1 MRVHNEHDGW
11 HDMTLVFRNLLDHPD
26 VQGTVVRAVDQT
38 VFDREARWRTLVGES
53 PIGIFEL
60 DLDDRCTFVNPA
72 FERLTGLSAHEAL
85 GRGWSSVI
93 ASDDVARA

>member
-1 MRVHNEHDGW
+1 M
-11 HDMTLVFRNLLDHPD
+11 
-26 VQGTVVRAVDQT
+26 QGTIVRAVDQT

-72 FERLTGLSAHEAL
+72 FAAADRAAGATRRWAAV
-85 GRGWSSVI
+85 GR
-93 ASDDVARA
+93 R